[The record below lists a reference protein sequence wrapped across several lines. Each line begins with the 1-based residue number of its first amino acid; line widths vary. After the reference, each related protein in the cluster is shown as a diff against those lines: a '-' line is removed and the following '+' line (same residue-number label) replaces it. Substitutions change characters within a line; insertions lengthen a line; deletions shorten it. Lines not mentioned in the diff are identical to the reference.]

1 MKYLINNLGI
11 WDIFIFQKIYSWNGQ
26 IIVDRFFYWISR
38 SGDGYIYA
46 FLGIA
51 LIAFYSPHSHAI
63 LLWGIVA
70 FAIELP
76 LYHLIKINVKRPRP
90 YDKLIN
96 VHFLIVPPD
105 KFSFPSG
112 HTAAAFIIAIVISEL
127 IPFLKIPLFIWAG
140 LVALSRIYLGVHYP
154 TDIIAGIIL
163 GQVSVW
169 FSSLIINSAGLV
181 I

>member
-1 MKYLINNLGI
+1 MKYFINRLAN
-11 WDIFIFQKIYSWNGQ
+11 WDILIFQKIYSLSGKK
-26 IIVDRFFYWISR
+26 VFDRFFYWISR
-38 SGDGYIYA
+38 SGDGHIYA
-46 FLGIA
+46 LLGG
-51 LIAFYSPHSHAI
+51 LLFAFSPRQSQI
-63 LLWGIVA
+63 FLLWGIVA

-76 LYHLIKINVKRPRP
+76 LYYLIKTKVKRSRP
-90 YDKLIN
+90 FNNLVN
-96 VHFLIVPPD
+96 VRFLIVPPD

-140 LVALSRIYLGVHYP
+140 LVGLSRVYLGVHYP

-169 FSSLIINSAGLV
+169 LSSFV